1 VRTLS
6 VLAGVGFLLAIMGIL
21 VFALLGRGAVLCVQW
36 VGTLGEQLRRK
47 PISQRPPPAAPL
59 GCVGG

>member
-1 VRTLS
+1 VIVKTLS

-21 VFALLGRGAVLCVQW
+21 VFALLGRGTVVCVQW

-47 PISQRPPPAAPL
+47 PQRKLPPQQPWDA
-59 GCVGG
+59 